1 MIIMYDLKK
10 VSSQKKIMLMI
21 PQAIYLYLLFSHGLF
36 LINMGAQLSSQPKNL
51 LSLKKAYYK
60 INAFCKF
67 DDFLWTPLSQLESQS
82 SSTPEQSCSTLRISS
97 PISRHSQLCLSL
109 SRIRDEAVFLIFI
122 KLEMVSESSSCFLI
136 VSRF

>member
-1 MIIMYDLKK
+1 MFLKRK
-10 VSSQKKIMLMI
+10 
-21 PQAIYLYLLFSHGLF
+21 
-36 LINMGAQLSSQPKNL
+36 QPKENYADDTPSNIFISFILAWAVFDKHGSSVVQSTQKSL

-122 KLEMVSESSSCFLI
+122 NLEMVSESSSCFLI